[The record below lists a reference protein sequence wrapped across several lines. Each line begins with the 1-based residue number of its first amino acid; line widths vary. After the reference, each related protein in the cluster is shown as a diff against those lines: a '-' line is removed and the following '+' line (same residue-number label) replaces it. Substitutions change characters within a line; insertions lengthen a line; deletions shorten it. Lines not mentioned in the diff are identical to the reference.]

1 MIIYSVKL
9 FCREKMK
16 IAVIGGGAVGLTTA
30 LQMQR
35 TLHNAEITI
44 YASNLDNIVSNVA
57 AGIFRVGSSYCGPS
71 EEITRKW
78 IQDSYSFYDD
88 ISKLP
93 DAFQAGVTSISGY
106 MFANSLNIIKNHWM
120 EKLMPIYRN
129 VTEEEFQLVGGD
141 WKFGCFF
148 TTLLTECKLYLPWTL
163 QQLKAN
169 GATIKRQKIDS
180 LKELTKEYDI
190 IMNCTGLGARNLC
203 NDRHMVPIRGQVI
216 KVNAPW
222 LKTFFYGELDTY
234 IIPGFNGVVTLGGTR
249 NFDSENLKLCP
260 YESAAIRNRCE
271 TLVPSLKMA
280 KNIREEVGL
289 RPHRDGGVR
298 VELEFISDGYA
309 KTTIIHNYGHGGYG
323 VCTAPGTA
331 QYAVQLA
338 INAHRSSIAKL

>member
-1 MIIYSVKL
+1 
-9 FCREKMK
+9 MK

-30 LQMQR
+30 LQVQR

-44 YASNLDNIVSNVA
+44 FASDFDNIVSNVA
-57 AGIFRVGSSYCGPS
+57 AGIFRVGSSYSGPT

-78 IQDSYSFYDD
+78 IEDSYSYYDSICKLSD
-88 ISKLP
+88 ASK
-93 DAFQAGVTSISGY
+93 AGITTISGY
-106 MFANSLNIIKNHWM
+106 IFANSPSIIKNHWM
-120 EKLMPIYRN
+120 EKLVPIYRN
-129 VTEEEFQLVGGD
+129 VTKEEFQLVGGN

-148 TTLLTECKLYLPWTL
+148 TTLLTECKLYLPWIL
-163 QQLKAN
+163 QQLKHN
-169 GATIKRQKIDS
+169 GAVVKKQKIDS
-180 LKELTKEYDI
+180 LKELTTEYNI
-190 IMNCTGLGARNLC
+190 IMNCSGLEARNLC
-203 NDRHMVPIRGQVI
+203 SDRHMVPIRGQII
-216 KVNAPW
+216 KVAAPW

-249 NFDSENLKLCP
+249 NFDSENMKLCP
-260 YESAAIRNRCE
+260 YESAAIRTRCE
-271 TLVPSLKMA
+271 TLVPSLRTVE
-280 KNIREEVGL
+280 NIREEVGL

-298 VELEFISDGYA
+298 VEAEFIANGCR